1 VRGYEFVEQEKAA
14 YPVRLICRMLGVSP
28 SGYWAWRRREPS
40 ARAHADAQLSAQ
52 IVQIHQAS
60 QGTYGAPRI
69 HAELAAHGTRCG
81 RKRVARL
88 MRFVGIAGCHRRRS
102 RIRTTRRDPAARPAP
117 DLVQRA
123 FVAAAPNELWVS
135 DITYVPTQQDGF
147 LFLAVVLDVFSRRVV
162 GWSMTD
168 HLRAELVLAAL
179 DMAVWNRRPSAGLI
193 HHSDH
198 GCQYTATAFADRCHA
213 LGIQCSMGTTG
224 DCYDNALAESF
235 FATLECEL
243 LDRQAFQTQDE
254 ARSALF
260 AFIESFYNRQ
270 RRHSAL
276 GYLSPEEFER
286 RLVPTAPSVA

>member
-1 VRGYEFVEQEKAA
+1 VEQEKAV
-14 YPVRLICRMLGVSP
+14 YPVRALCRVLGVSP

-40 ARAHADAQLSAQ
+40 ARAHADAQLTSH

-60 QGTYGAPRI
+60 RGTYGAPRI

-88 MRFVGIAGCHRRRS
+88 MRLIGIAGCHRRRTQV
-102 RIRTTRRDPAARPAP
+102 RTTRRDPTARPAP

-123 FVAAAPNELWVS
+123 FVAAMPNELWVS
-135 DITYVPTQQDGF
+135 DITYVPTEQEGF
-147 LFLAVVLDVFSRRVV
+147 LFLAVILDVFSRRVV
-162 GWSMTD
+162 GWSMAE

-179 DMAVWNRRPSAGLI
+179 EMAIWNRHPTAGLI

-198 GCQYTATAFADRCHA
+198 GCQYTATAFEERCRA

-243 LDRQAFQTQDE
+243 LDRRTFQTHEE

-276 GYLSPEEFER
+276 GYLSPEEYER
-286 RLVPTAPSVA
+286 RWVPPTPVVA